1 MTLSTLEQALLPLV
15 SPLVLSIWQGTLLP
29 AITAELKSGSPE
41 IQILET
47 QLVAMLATVVPA
59 ELAKLAIAS

>member
-1 MTLSTLEQALLPLV
+1 MTLSALEQALLPLV